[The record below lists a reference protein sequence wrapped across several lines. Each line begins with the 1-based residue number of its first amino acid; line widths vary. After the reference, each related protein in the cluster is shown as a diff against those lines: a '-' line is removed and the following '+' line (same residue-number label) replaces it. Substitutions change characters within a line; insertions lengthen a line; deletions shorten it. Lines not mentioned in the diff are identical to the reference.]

1 MHGEIDS
8 KQLKSILKT
17 LENIKIVLTE
27 QDILNLLKIRRRW
40 PKFYPTF
47 DSPSVEVINITGL
60 KSTTF
65 FSEDGYLDYDKWFEY
80 YQLGYTTILSG
91 VLDLTEDLRN
101 FSKVLLKEIGF
112 VPHSNFYFS
121 RPGKRASF
129 PPHSH
134 SYGVFVKQIYGN
146 SDWVINGEKIKLSPQ
161 KTLAF
166 PKNTLHEVISKK
178 DKKLSLTMNID
189 SIGQYY

>member
-101 FSKVLLKEIGF
+101 FSKVLLC
-112 VPHSNFYFS
+112 
-121 RPGKRASF
+121 AS
-129 PPHSH
+129 
-134 SYGVFVKQIYGN
+134 
-146 SDWVINGEKIKLSPQ
+146 L
-161 KTLAF
+161 
-166 PKNTLHEVISKK
+166 
-178 DKKLSLTMNID
+178 
-189 SIGQYY
+189 